1 MVSNPSKL
9 GKVLALADSAHEG
22 EALAAVRTARA
33 LLRNAG
39 VELSDV
45 LNQVLASGTKASALK
60 GAGNAQL
67 EALYLRHQLKERDRD
82 LAETRKELETAR
94 AAFAHSEK
102 ERARWHKVAKETM
115 DKYWALAA
123 KVAGTHKAK
132 D

>member
-22 EALAAVRTARA
+22 EALTAVRTAQA
-33 LLRNAG
+33 MLRGSG
-39 VELSDV
+39 VELSEI
-45 LNQVLASGTKASALK
+45 LIHALAKGTKASALR

-67 EALYLRHQLKERDRD
+67 EALYLRHQLKERDRE
-82 LAETRKELETAR
+82 LAKTRQELETAR

-102 ERARWHKVAKETM
+102 ERTRWEKVAKETM

-123 KVAGTHKAK
+123 KIAADKTGT
-132 D
+132 

>member
-33 LLRNAG
+33 LLRSSG
-39 VELSDV
+39 VELSEV
-45 LNQVLASGTKASALK
+45 LSQALLKGTKAHELR

-67 EALYLRHQLKERDRD
+67 EALYLRHQLKERDRE
-82 LAETRKELETAR
+82 LTETRKELETAR

-123 KVAGTHKAK
+123 TVAADKAK
-132 D
+132 S